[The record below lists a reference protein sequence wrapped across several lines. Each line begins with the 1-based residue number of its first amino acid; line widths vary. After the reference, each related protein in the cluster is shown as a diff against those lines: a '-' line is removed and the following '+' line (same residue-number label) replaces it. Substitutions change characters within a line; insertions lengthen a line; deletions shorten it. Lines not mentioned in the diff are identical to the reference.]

1 MGKTFSNMG
10 NHDTLPNAIIAPV
23 IKQLNSVL
31 MKENNMKKIVSN
43 LMLAGLFT
51 IGLAACNSGG
61 GATSSSSSINTASAN
76 ANQSNTNNIGETSKA
91 SFGNAGTIINM
102 LGGDIIHGFINP
114 VTGVTDLGTQ
124 LLGLLTNDAFPSNP
138 PDELAELEQEN
149 AQIFSSIESNFNTIE
164 NTLTTQNQLLQTIYQ
179 TILNQNVEGTQTT
192 LNELQTSLPNAINSF
207 NSVIARNGATQLPTL
222 LNANNNATLTLSQ
235 NDLSALL
242 IESSIKS
249 FNKNFSQLDFTT
261 LNGLEQIV
269 SGDNSNQ
276 YSVNNPSIHG
286 PFPTANYPLLDDLSA
301 AYTAYTTQ
309 VNNNFQNGI
318 FNGNLFESQ
327 YAWNN
332 TVDSIILGMVTT
344 LNAAY
349 RVDQVKLYLYYN
361 TGVGIAAPS
370 VIYTPDL
377 DNGYQAALADLTY
390 AYNQRLANLA
400 ALDSQYKTA
409 FWNQYFPS
417 WASELSGPNT
427 CNFNNTYLSS
437 LKSGGTMGSWNGL
450 NLTISCQGTPVLAN
464 GQQPQPVV
472 NTNFTPSLAC
482 KPNSNGTY
490 SDLMVTKAGYI
501 ICGTQPQDWNK
512 ASIDG
517 TIATQSPHT
526 VNIASSQYS
535 YSYIFEP
542 APSIPT
548 HNLQEYEQM
557 YVTFPGFVKG
567 SIQSAINGTGLAL
580 NEIYD
585 GNFPNSG
592 LWNWNYNQE
601 GTLYA
606 QVDGSLVT
614 PFNDFSDGGTNKPVI
629 YYDNYHALALTATS
643 NSYNASGVAVSGA
656 GVAIACIPGLSDC
669 TGSGT
674 GGSFSNFVS
683 VTNARNLD
691 QINFANGDT
700 LQMQVTST
708 NIPTP
713 ANPIANATIQYIN
726 QQP

>member
-1 MGKTFSNMG
+1 
-10 NHDTLPNAIIAPV
+10 
-23 IKQLNSVL
+23 
-31 MKENNMKKIVSN
+31 MKKIVSN
-43 LMLAGLFT
+43 LMLTGLVS

-61 GATSSSSSINTASAN
+61 GATSSSSSTNTASAN
-76 ANQSNTNNIGETSKA
+76 ANQSNTNS
-91 SFGNAGTIINM
+91 NAVSLSDSSTVPTVINM

-114 VTGVTDLGTQ
+114 VTGITDLGTQ

-192 LNELQTSLPNAINSF
+192 LNDLQTSLPNAINSF
-207 NSVIARNGATQLPTL
+207 NSIIARNGATQLPTL
-222 LNANNNATLTLSQ
+222 LNANNNATLPLSQ

-242 IESSIKS
+242 MESSITA
-249 FNKNFSQLDFTT
+249 FNRNFNQLDFTT
-261 LNGLEQIV
+261 LNGLEQFV

-301 AYTAYTTQ
+301 AYTTYTAQ
-309 VNNNFQNGI
+309 VNNNFQNGV

-327 YAWNN
+327 VAWNN

-361 TGVGIAAPS
+361 TGAAIAAPS

-437 LKSGGTMGSWNGL
+437 LKSGGKMGSWNGL

-482 KPNSNGTY
+482 NSTNGVY
-490 SDLMVTKAGYI
+490 SDLTVTNAGYI
-501 ICGTQPQDWNK
+501 ICGTNKHDWNYPLI
-512 ASIDG
+512 SNNLNISFSG
-517 TIATQSPHT
+517 TYQPNTSH
-526 VNIASSQYS
+526 SQYS
-535 YSYIFEP
+535 ASYIWGTVD
-542 APSIPT
+542 I
-548 HNLQEYEQM
+548 QEGNISGSSMNVYL
-557 YVTFPGFVKG
+557 PGFDN
-567 SIQSAINGTGLAL
+567 SPTGLYL
-580 NEIYD
+580 NE
-585 GNFPNSG
+585 F
-592 LWNWNYNQE
+592 
-601 GTLYA
+601 LYSPI
-606 QVDGSLVT
+606 SL
-614 PFNDFSDGGTNKPVI
+614 SPVI
-629 YYDNYHALALTATS
+629 YGFNPAAGANNGSVWAQYPGMNGFDAYQPGGIYIDNYHVLMI
-643 NSYNASGVAVSGA
+643 NAGCDSTQPSPGCGIVL
-656 GVAIACIPGLSDC
+656 ACIPGLSDC
-669 TGSGT
+669 TGQAPSGQQA
-674 GGSFSNFVS
+674 GGSLQ
-683 VTNARNLD
+683 NLSPFTSERTYD
-691 QINFANGDT
+691 SIQFANGDKLT
-700 LQMQVTST
+700 MQITGGQFNTPSTHYAGNVTM
-708 NIPTP
+708 
-713 ANPIANATIQYIN
+713 QYTTS
-726 QQP
+726 Q

>member
-1 MGKTFSNMG
+1 
-10 NHDTLPNAIIAPV
+10 
-23 IKQLNSVL
+23 
-31 MKENNMKKIVSN
+31 MKKIVSN
-43 LMLAGLFT
+43 LMLTGLVS

-61 GATSSSSSINTASAN
+61 GATSSSSSTNTASAN
-76 ANQSNTNNIGETSKA
+76 ANQSNANN
-91 SFGNAGTIINM
+91 NAVSLSDSSTVPTVINM

-114 VTGVTDLGTQ
+114 VTGITDLGTQ

-179 TILNQNVEGTQTT
+179 TMLNNTINENNITLTGLQNG
-192 LNELQTSLPNAINSF
+192 LINSISGF
-207 NSVIARNGATQLPTL
+207 NSALEKGGATQLPTL
-222 LNANNNATLTLSQ
+222 LNANNNATLPLSQ
-235 NDLSALL
+235 NDISALL
-242 IESSIKS
+242 TKDSVNS
-249 FNKNFSQLDFTT
+249 FINNFSQIQNDSLAT
-261 LNGLEQIV
+261 LEQTI
-269 SGDNSNQ
+269 SADNSNQ
-276 YSVNNPSIHG
+276 YSVNNPALHTTSIQNA
-286 PFPTANYPLLDDLSA
+286 PTTSNNLLLNSLQTA
-301 AYTAYTTQ
+301 FTSYTNQININT
-309 VNNNFQNGI
+309 QNGV

-349 RVDQVKLYLYYN
+349 RVDQVQLYLFYN
-361 TGVGIAAPS
+361 TNKGINAPGS
-370 VIYTPDL
+370 IYTPDL
-377 DNGYQAALADLTY
+377 SNYQSALADLTY

-400 ALDSQYKTA
+400 AIDSQYKMM

-464 GQQPQPVV
+464 GQQPEPVV
-472 NTNFTPSLAC
+472 NTNFTPSLPC

-501 ICGTQPQDWNK
+501 ICGTQPEDWNK
-512 ASIDG
+512 SLIDG
-517 TIATQSPHT
+517 TIANQSPHT
-526 VNIASSQYS
+526 GIASSQYS

-542 APSIPT
+542 APSIQTPQD
-548 HNLQEYEQM
+548 NGREQEQM

-567 SIQSAINGTGLAL
+567 SIQSATNGTGLAL

-606 QVDGSLVT
+606 QVDGSAAT
-614 PFNDFSDGGTNKPVI
+614 SFNYFGELSPYSKPVI

-643 NSYNASGVAVSGA
+643 ISYNASGAEVSGA

-683 VTNARNLD
+683 VTSARNLD
-691 QINFANGDT
+691 QINFANGG
-700 LQMQVTST
+700 L
-708 NIPTP
+708 
-713 ANPIANATIQYIN
+713 
-726 QQP
+726 